1 MAIALVFQ
9 HDVYVWHARDLLFS
23 EKQVIPIEDISVGV
37 GAIEAVIGQAETR
50 EETSEVIVSGK

>member
-1 MAIALVFQ
+1 MMCMYYCVTR
-9 HDVYVWHARDLLFS
+9 ARDLLFS
-23 EKQVIPIEDISVGV
+23 ERQVIPIEDISVGV